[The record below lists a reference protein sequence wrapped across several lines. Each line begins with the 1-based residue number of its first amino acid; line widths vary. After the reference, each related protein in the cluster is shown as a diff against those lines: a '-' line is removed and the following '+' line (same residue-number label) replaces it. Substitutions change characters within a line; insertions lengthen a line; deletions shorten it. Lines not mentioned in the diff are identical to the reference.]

1 MQSSF
6 EIQLRKLLLMSSVP
20 WFSAPTSV
28 LQASSSVLLVL
39 SSDSFFLFHEN
50 GSRQLQLSSFI
61 SLFPVRRTLGLRAF
75 VISVL
80 SVQPSSV
87 SAAIK
92 FARTLYAWI
101 SWVFTLLDKGFIH
114 KFSWIIYFL
123 FLASAET
130 AETLPLQFLGPS
142 GLIETIY
149 DP

>member
-61 SLFPVRRTLGLRAF
+61 SLFPVRRTLDLRAF

-92 FARTLYAWI
+92 FARTLYA
-101 SWVFTLLDKGFIH
+101 
-114 KFSWIIYFL
+114 
-123 FLASAET
+123 
-130 AETLPLQFLGPS
+130 
-142 GLIETIY
+142 
-149 DP
+149 